1 MDNHFKYAQLIKDE
15 AKRLGFESCGISK
28 AVFLEQEA
36 KNLETWLKMG
46 LQGEMSYLENH
57 FDKRLDPRLLV
68 DGAKS
73 VISLSFN
80 YYPEKQQISDTY
92 KIAKYAYGDDY
103 HDVLK
108 IKLKELLH
116 FIEINIGDVN
126 GRAFVDSAPVMER
139 AWAQRSGLGWIGKNT
154 LLLQKKKGSFHFLAE
169 LIINLDLA
177 YDIPFINNFCGNC
190 TKCMDACPTN
200 AISNEGYLK
209 ANQCISYLTIEL
221 KNDIPAEFKSK
232 MDDWIFGC
240 DICQDVCPWNSFSTF
255 HQEKAFFSNNNLL
268 KFSEKEWIE
277 ITNDVFMQIFKKSP
291 LKRTKYSG
299 IIRNINFIKL

>member
-1 MDNHFKYAQLIKDE
+1 MDNHFKYSQLIKEE
-15 AKRLGFESCGISK
+15 AKRLGFASCGISK
-28 AVFLEQEA
+28 ATFLEQEA
-36 KNLETWLKMG
+36 KNLETWLKKG
-46 LQGEMSYLENH
+46 FQGEMSYLENH

-73 VISLSFN
+73 VISLSYN
-80 YYPEKQQISDTY
+80 YYPEKQQILDTY

-108 IKLKELLH
+108 IKLKELLQ

-126 GRAFVDSAPVMER
+126 GKAFVDSAPVMER
-139 AWAQRSGLGWIGKNT
+139 SWAQKSGLGWIGKNT
-154 LLLQKKKGSFHFLAE
+154 LLLQKKKGSFHFLAA

-177 YDIPFINNFCGNC
+177 YDTPFINNFCGNC
-190 TKCMDACPTN
+190 TKCIDACPTN
-200 AISNEGYLK
+200 AISENGYLK

-221 KNDIPAEFKSK
+221 KNDIPAEFKFK

-255 HQEKAFFSNNNLL
+255 HQEKAFLSNNNLL
-268 KFSEKEWIE
+268 KFSKKEWIE
-277 ITNDVFMQIFKKSP
+277 ITNDVFMQILKKSP
-291 LKRTKYSG
+291 LKRAKYSG
-299 IIRNINFIKL
+299 IIRNINFIKV

>member
-139 AWAQRSGLGWIGKNT
+139 AWAQKSGLGWIGKNT